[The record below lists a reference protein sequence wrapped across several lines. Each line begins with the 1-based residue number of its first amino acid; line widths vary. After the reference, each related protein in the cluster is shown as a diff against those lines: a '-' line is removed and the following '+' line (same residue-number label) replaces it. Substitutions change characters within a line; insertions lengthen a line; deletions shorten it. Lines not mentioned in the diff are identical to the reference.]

1 MIVDDAVDAI
11 EQNFLATGYTKGGP
25 KMTAA
30 AEKWFSKMMKAV
42 AENAAANPSF
52 WNQSVNP
59 GPGAITVKM
68 IKDVQRQYQAG
79 RSLHASNTVVKTVP
93 RFDAFGTDYTTVDR
107 MANPYRPGTAP
118 HGQWMRDWVEAQYHW
133 KTDQFKAHYAE
144 VTEAREAMIESCA
157 PVANWVDEV
166 LFEVA
171 EARDE
176 CEDVEEFEGY
186 EPVGAFVDEGWH
198 LTPIIDKV
206 LDFQC
211 TFDGPTHSSVGEQVW
226 HIMMSR
232 KFWSS

>member
-1 MIVDDAVDAI
+1 MGLIDDA
-11 EQNFLATGYTKGGP
+11 
-25 KMTAA
+25 M
-30 AEKWFSKMMKAV
+30 
-42 AENAAANPSF
+42 ANSSSF
-52 WNQSVNP
+52 WNQQVTNDP
-59 GPGAITVKM
+59 GTFTLKVMA
-68 IKDVQRQYQAG
+68 
-79 RSLHASNTVVKTVP
+79 VP
-93 RFDAFGTDYTTVDR
+93 RCDRFGTDYTTVDR

-118 HGQWMRDWVEAQYHW
+118 HSDWMMAWVEAQYHW

-226 HIMMSR
+226 HIMMSPPSIDMR
-232 KFWSS
+232 KITAV

>member
-1 MIVDDAVDAI
+1 VTTD
-11 EQNFLATGYTKGGP
+11 ELLADLKERLEKAHRELTEMADKTGK
-25 KMTAA
+25 
-30 AEKWFSKMMKAV
+30 
-42 AENAAANPSF
+42 
-52 WNQSVNP
+52 
-59 GPGAITVKM
+59 
-68 IKDVQRQYQAG
+68 
-79 RSLHASNTVVKTVP
+79 
-93 RFDAFGTDYTTVDR
+93 YTTVDR

-118 HGQWMRDWVEAQYHW
+118 HSDWMMAWVEAQYHW